1 MIRIE
6 AVIFDIG
13 NVLIEWQP
21 ERYYD
26 SRIGR
31 ARREAFFGA
40 YDFHGLMN
48 EIDAGAPFSEIVS
61 EQARAHPEYAAE
73 IGMLREEWLEM
84 AGTVIDRSVRLLGAL
99 KTKGVP
105 VFALSNFGAENYGWS
120 AEVHP
125 FLRSFDR
132 AYISG
137 EMGVRKP
144 DAEIYAAVEADCE
157 VAPERL
163 LFGDDRDDNIAAA
176 RARGWQTVRVDSA
189 GHLAQALVS
198 HGLLTEEEAR

>member
-1 MIRIE
+1 MTIE
-6 AVIFDIG
+6 AVVFDIG

-26 SRIGR
+26 RRIGR

-40 YDFHGLMN
+40 FDFHGLMN
-48 EIDAGAPFSEIVS
+48 EIDAGAPFSEIVA
-61 EQARAHPEYAAE
+61 ERAGAHPEHAAE
-73 IGMLREEWLEM
+73 IMMLRDEWQEM
-84 AGTVIDRSVRLLGAL
+84 AGTVIDHSVRLLGAL
-99 KTKGVP
+99 RAKGVP

-120 AEVHP
+120 AEAHP
-125 FLRSFDR
+125 FLRAFDR

-137 EMGVRKP
+137 EMGMRKP
-144 DAEIYAAVEADCE
+144 HAEIYAAVEADCGI
-157 VAPERL
+157 APERL
-163 LFGDDRDDNIAAA
+163 LFGDDRDENVAAA
-176 RARGWQTVRVDSA
+176 QARGWRVVRVDSA